1 MRKYM
6 LKYIMLALIG
16 IGIYIGVSYK
26 DQIED
31 VVNSRPMEDVQDMI
45 ETATDQVSEKA
56 GELTEQLEDLSK

>member
-1 MRKYM
+1 MV
-6 LKYIMLALIG
+6 ALIG

-31 VVNSRPMEDVQDMI
+31 AVNSRPMEEVQDML

-56 GELTEQLEDLSK
+56 SELTEQFEDLSK

>member
-1 MRKYM
+1 M

>member
-1 MRKYM
+1 M
-6 LKYIMLALIG
+6 LKYIMVALIG

-31 VVNSRPMEDVQDMI
+31 AVNSRPMEEVQDML

-56 GELTEQLEDLSK
+56 SELTEQFEDLSK